1 MKKRKRNREFIAL
14 SLALAASLMAVV
26 SLIGFYHVTGKLKKE
41 LKEQETLCS
50 KQTEQIKALEE
61 ELEAVSQ
68 STEAAAAQFSGNEV
82 LTEGAEEGESPTDN
96 VNAKNMLTA
105 GLTELKAQVGSAVSG
120 YKGDWSVYVRDLSD
134 NEYMVFNDHEVKAA
148 SLIKLYIMGSVYE
161 QINVGILEQTEE
173 INILLNNMI
182 TVSDNESA
190 NELVR
195 RLSETGDDHQAGMQ
209 VVNEYANKNGFVNT
223 SQGRD
228 LQDHRD
234 IPADGENYTSVQ
246 DCGRFLEQ
254 IYDRVCISETASD
267 QMLEL
272 LKNQQRRWKIPAGLP
287 DNVVCANKT
296 GELADTEN
304 DAAIVYGE
312 KKDYIIC
319 IMSQNVPD
327 TAMAQ
332 NQVVQLSSIVYNY
345 LNAE

>member
-1 MKKRKRNREFIAL
+1 MKKKKKNREFIAL
-14 SLALAASLMAVV
+14 SLALAASFAAVI
-26 SLIGFYHVTGKLKKE
+26 SLIGFYHETGKLEKE
-41 LKEQETLCS
+41 LKEQKILCS
-50 KQTEQIKALEE
+50 VQAEEIKTLEAELETASQKAEAGTVEKSGDEVLADGTEE
-61 ELEAVSQ
+61 E
-68 STEAAAAQFSGNEV
+68 
-82 LTEGAEEGESPTDN
+82 GASANN
-96 VNAKNMLTA
+96 VNAGDTLVA
-105 GLTELKAQVGSAVSG
+105 GLTELKAQIGSAVSR
-120 YKGDWSVYVRDLSD
+120 YKGDWSVYVRDLSG

-161 QINVGILEQTEE
+161 QMNEGRLGQTEE
-173 INILLNNMI
+173 INALLNNMI
-182 TVSDNESA
+182 TVSDNESS

-195 RLSETGDDHQAGMQ
+195 RLSETGEDHQAGMQ
-209 VVNEYANKNGFVNT
+209 VVNEYAKRNGFVNT

-234 IPADGENYTSVQ
+234 VPADGENYTSVQ

-254 IYDRVCISETASD
+254 VYDKVCVSEMASD

-312 KKDYIIC
+312 RKDYILC
-319 IMSQNVPD
+319 IMSQNLSD
-327 TAMAQ
+327 TATARDQ
-332 NQVVQLSSIVYNY
+332 IVELSSIVYDFM
-345 LNAE
+345 NAE